1 MPSRS
6 DDRATRPWR
15 LLLGALLALCL
26 AACDADLYTKQSE
39 ADANHMVSALLESGI
54 AASKQTP
61 DSGKTWSVKVDEA
74 DVVRALAVLRAQGL
88 PQDKHV
94 SLGDMFKKEGLI
106 SSPTEERVRFI
117 HGVSQELSETL
128 SQIDG
133 VVTARVHIVL
143 PNNDPMAQESKPS
156 SASVFVKYRPQAN
169 LTALTPA
176 IKNMV
181 ARSVEGL
188 SYDNVSV
195 TLVAGAMI
203 APPPPP
209 APGGVGLWIA
219 MALAL
224 LGLGGAGWVA
234 WKKPEWLPEPLAR
247 RLRPGDIATATAATI
262 PTTTAGLAGANGPAA
277 AASGGGSGPG
287 ASVGMHGSTAAAAI
301 QTSAT

>member
-1 MPSRS
+1 MPSTIN
-6 DDRATRPWR
+6 DRAPRPWR
-15 LLLGALLALCL
+15 LLLGAVLALCL
-26 AACDADLYTKQSE
+26 AACDTDLYTKQTE

-54 AASKQTP
+54 TASKQTP

-143 PNNDPMAQESKPS
+143 PNNDPMAQEAKPS

-203 APPPPP
+203 APPPPA
-209 APGGVGLWIA
+209 APGGMGLWIA
-219 MALAL
+219 AALAL
-224 LGLGGAGWVA
+224 LGLGGAAGVA

-247 RLRPGDIATATAATI
+247 RLRPGTVASA
-262 PTTTAGLAGANGPAA
+262 TTAGAADGQANAA
-277 AASGGGSGPG
+277 QGGGPG
-287 ASVGMHGSTAAAAI
+287 ASAGLNGGSPTAAQA
-301 QTSAT
+301 SAT